1 MIVYHCVRVNKP
13 LGSKQEAVYWNREYC
28 KYILC
33 AQLNK
38 IKRIFRAQVLTWKN
52 FIWDHCLQIKSN
64 LYLDCFDIGLL
75 VFHSLKNTWIAN
87 CNLQDVQGNHCQG
100 SYWSQNWCRTH
111 RFVMQNR
118 YDISK
123 LWRCS
128 ILQIVQSQKLSIK
141 VSPNAK
147 KVVHIQKSLLA
158 PQYKVIPWSVIDRYI
173 MVQEPGALTYFL
185 KDKIWC
191 FK

>member
-1 MIVYHCVRVNKP
+1 
-13 LGSKQEAVYWNREYC
+13 
-28 KYILC
+28 
-33 AQLNK
+33 
-38 IKRIFRAQVLTWKN
+38 
-52 FIWDHCLQIKSN
+52 
-64 LYLDCFDIGLL
+64 
-75 VFHSLKNTWIAN
+75 
-87 CNLQDVQGNHCQG
+87 
-100 SYWSQNWCRTH
+100 
-111 RFVMQNR
+111 MQNR

-185 KDKIWC
+185 KDKYGALNRVYIITYVYSIHI
-191 FK
+191 KK